1 MIERPVRNQ
10 KGFTLLEMLI
20 AIMIMAIGL
29 LAVATM
35 QAVAMRANTVAN
47 RVSVD
52 NFIAQ
57 QIAEEIS
64 ARSISDSLF
73 ATSSMGISYPYLVDW
88 STGAQ
93 QFLSTVN
100 IAGAGQITA
109 TYDIQANTFNGAPFL
124 GMTEITV
131 HVNHKN
137 ALNTAGVLGTFTT
150 TYTTHKM
157 VL

>member
-1 MIERPVRNQ
+1 MMERTAGNQ
-10 KGFTLLEMLI
+10 KGFTLLEMLV
-20 AIMIMAIGL
+20 ATMIIAIGL

-35 QAVAMRANTVAN
+35 QAVAMRSNSVAN

-52 NFIAQ
+52 SFIAQ

-64 ARSISDSLF
+64 SRNISDPLLNPVSPLSGTYQF
-73 ATSSMGISYPYLVDW
+73 VDW

-93 QFLSTVN
+93 QLVN
-100 IAGAGQITA
+100 SLNITGAGTVAA
-109 TYDIQANTFNGAPFL
+109 TYTIQANTFNGAPFL
-124 GMTEITV
+124 GMTEIQVT
-131 HVNHKN
+131 VNHG
-137 ALNTAGVLGTFTT
+137 AFTT

>member
-1 MIERPVRNQ
+1 MIERPVRKQ

-35 QAVAMRANTVAN
+35 QVVAMRANTVAN

-64 ARSISDSLF
+64 SRNISDPLLN
-73 ATSSMGISYPYLVDW
+73 SSSAGNYQFVDW

-93 QFLSTVN
+93 MQVLSLNV
-100 IAGAGQITA
+100 AGAGGVSA
-109 TYDIQANTFNGAPFL
+109 TYNIQANRFNGQPFL
-124 GMTEITV
+124 GMTEIIVTV
-131 HVNHKN
+131 QH
-137 ALNTAGVLGTFTT
+137 GTFST
-150 TYTTHKM
+150 TYTAHKM

>member
-35 QAVAMRANTVAN
+35 QVVAMRANTVAN

-73 ATSSMGISYPYLVDW
+73 TSSTSSNSYPYLVDW
-88 STGAQ
+88 STGVQ
-93 QFLSTVN
+93 QLVPIVN
-100 IAGAGQITA
+100 ITGAGQVSA
-109 TYDIQANTFNGAPFL
+109 TFDIGANTFNGAPFL

-131 HVNHKN
+131 YVNH
-137 ALNTAGVLGTFTT
+137 GTFKT

>member
-1 MIERPVRNQ
+1 MARNQ
-10 KGFTLLEMLI
+10 RGFTLLEMLI

-35 QAVAMRANTVAN
+35 QVVAMRANTVAN

-64 ARSISDSLF
+64 SRNISDPLLN
-73 ATSSMGISYPYLVDW
+73 SSSTGNYQFVDW

-93 QFLSTVN
+93 MQVLSLNV
-100 IAGAGQITA
+100 AGAGGVTA
-109 TYDIQANTFNGAPFL
+109 TYNIQANRFNGQPFL
-124 GMTEITV
+124 GMTEIIVTV
-131 HVNHKN
+131 QH
-137 ALNTAGVLGTFTT
+137 GTFST

>member
-1 MIERPVRNQ
+1 MRERPSGNQ
-10 KGFTLLEMLI
+10 KGFTLLELLV
-20 AIMIMAIGL
+20 AISIMAIGL

-35 QAVAMRANTVAN
+35 QAVAMRSNSVAN

-57 QIAEEIS
+57 QIAEELS
-64 ARSISDSLF
+64 SRNISDPLWS
-73 ATSSMGISYPYLVDW
+73 ASSAANTYSFVDW

-93 QFLSTVN
+93 N
-100 IAGAGQITA
+100 IVTSVSITGAGSVSA
-109 TYDIQANTFNGAPFL
+109 TFDINANTFNGSSFL
-124 GMTEITV
+124 GMTEIIV
-131 HVNHKN
+131 HVNHG
-137 ALNTAGVLGTFTT
+137 AFST

>member
-20 AIMIMAIGL
+20 AISIMAIGL

-35 QAVAMRANTVAN
+35 QVVAMRANTVAN

-64 ARSISDSLF
+64 SRNISDPLLN
-73 ATSSMGISYPYLVDW
+73 SSSAGNYQFVDW

-93 QFLSTVN
+93 MQVLSLNV
-100 IAGAGQITA
+100 AGAGGVSA
-109 TYDIQANTFNGAPFL
+109 TYNIQANRFNGQPFL
-124 GMTEITV
+124 GMTEIIVTV
-131 HVNHKN
+131 QH
-137 ALNTAGVLGTFTT
+137 GTFST

>member
-35 QAVAMRANTVAN
+35 QVVAMRANTVAN

-73 ATSSMGISYPYLVDW
+73 ASSTSSNSYLYLVDW
-88 STGAQ
+88 STGVQ
-93 QFLSTVN
+93 QLLPTVN
-100 IAGAGQITA
+100 ITGAGQVSA
-109 TYDIQANTFNGAPFL
+109 TFDIGANTFNGAPFL

-131 HVNHKN
+131 HVNH
-137 ALNTAGVLGTFTT
+137 GTFTT

>member
-20 AIMIMAIGL
+20 AISIMAIGL

-35 QAVAMRANTVAN
+35 QVVAMRANTVAN

-64 ARSISDSLF
+64 SRNISDPLLN
-73 ATSSMGISYPYLVDW
+73 SSSAGNYQFVDW

-93 QFLSTVN
+93 MQVLSLNV
-100 IAGAGQITA
+100 AGAGGVTA
-109 TYDIQANTFNGAPFL
+109 TYNIQANRFNGQPFL
-124 GMTEITV
+124 GMTEIIVTV
-131 HVNHKN
+131 QH
-137 ALNTAGVLGTFTT
+137 GTFST

>member
-1 MIERPVRNQ
+1 MIERMARNQ
-10 KGFTLLEMLI
+10 RGFTLLEMLI

-35 QAVAMRANTVAN
+35 QVVAMRANTVAN

-73 ATSSMGISYPYLVDW
+73 TSSSAGNSYPYLVDW

-93 QFLSTVN
+93 QFKNKVN
-100 IAGAGQITA
+100 ISGSGDVTA

-131 HVNHKN
+131 HVNHIN